1 MLNSRTSFSGPILVS
16 ISPIHWQPNA
26 PLQRLN
32 LPWLVS
38 AGVEVAVLRLDLI
51 NPLISGNKWFKLA
64 HHLEAASEA
73 NAQGVI
79 SLGGAHSNH
88 LHALAAAGKRFGF
101 ATVGLLRGHAVE
113 TPTTVDLQAFGMQL
127 HWLGYAGYRARHE
140 PGFWSSWLT
149 QYPDFY
155 PIPEGGGG
163 LPGALGCAG
172 LLDMVR
178 EQAGELGW
186 SDYHGCW
193 LAAGTGTTLAGLVL
207 AEKGA
212 HPVYGAMAVPDDHG
226 VEQNVAAILE
236 HCKTGRSELVREA
249 VWCQADLAN
258 KFAPIQARDDYILV
272 SASRGGFAK
281 TDPYLLDFITTSESQ
296 SGIPLEPLYTGKA
309 LLALHDEV
317 VAGRFPVGTRLIFIH
332 TGGLQGRRAMGL

>member
-51 NPLISGNKWFKLA
+51 DPLISGNKWFKLA
-64 HHLEAASEA
+64 HHLAAASEV
-73 NAQGVI
+73 NAKGVI

-113 TPTTVDLQAFGMQL
+113 TPTTIDLQAFGMQL

-140 PGFWSSWLT
+140 PDFWSSWLT

-172 LLDMVR
+172 LLKRVR
-178 EQAGELGW
+178 EQLSDLGW
-186 SDYHGCW
+186 SDYHGWW

-207 AEKGA
+207 AEEGA
-212 HPVYGAMAVPDDHG
+212 HPVHGAMAVPDDHG

-236 HCKTGRSELVREA
+236 HRKTGRSELVREA
-249 VWCQADLAN
+249 SSLTHRLAN
-258 KFAPIQARDDYILV
+258 KFAPTDGYVLI

-281 TDPYLLDFITTSESQ
+281 TDPQLLDFIATSESQ

-309 LLALHDEV
+309 LMALHDEV
-317 VAGRFPVGTRLIFIH
+317 VAGRFQAGTRLIFVH